1 MECAFMARWR
11 SRKDGEGEASRGTM
25 LFCIGPVDRNQ
36 SQIGVRGQRGEVRR
50 VPG

>member
-25 LFCIGPVDRNQ
+25 LFCIGPVE
-36 SQIGVRGQRGEVRR
+36 SQISVRGHRAEVRR